1 MRGQTDKTLLIK
13 DKHSHPKYLA
23 MWEIRSS
30 RYARTYGEEK
40 GKITIFLRDSFF
52 LFTLHF
58 FFFNLFTFTKNFVKI
73 QFLQRKKNI
82 RTRQFTCWCAFTKR
96 HFFSK
101 YLSLKNK

>member
-52 LFTLHF
+52 LFTQHF

-73 QFLQRKKNI
+73 QFLQRKKKIFAHVNLRVGVHLLKDIFFQNI
-82 RTRQFTCWCAFTKR
+82 FP
-96 HFFSK
+96 
-101 YLSLKNK
+101 